1 MASGQCQGAVAAG
14 SDCRYGNRG
23 FEKQRNAV
31 GFPGAGPHNNHPME
45 TIVLGAGMVGVST
58 ALALQQRGHAVTL
71 IDRKAPGQETSYG
84 NAGIIQREAVQP
96 YAFPRNIATLARI
109 ATGLSNDAHYH
120 WGAVLRLAPQL
131 LGYWA
136 ASAPGRYAPIAQ
148 AYSRLITHCLTEH
161 GGWIAEAGAADLVH
175 KQGWMQLYRTAPVFD
190 TAATQAR
197 ATAAAHGLACAV
209 LDSAALAAAQPALQM
224 PLAGAVHW
232 QDPWSVRDPGE
243 LVARYARLFVQRGGH
258 LATGDAM
265 ALRQEGSGWA
275 VQVDS
280 GNVSAQHAV
289 IALGPW
295 AGALTTRLGYRLPL
309 FSKRG
314 YHRHF
319 AGGPSLTMPAL
330 DIERG
335 VMLAPMARGL
345 RLTTGAE
352 FALQDAPATP
362 VQLRRAEIATR
373 ELLPLGEPVEATPWL
388 GARPCTADMLPVLGK
403 APRHTGLWFNFGH
416 AHQGFTLGPVTGRLV
431 AELISGEAPLVDPA
445 PYLAQ
450 RFL

>member
-1 MASGQCQGAVAAG
+1 
-14 SDCRYGNRG
+14 
-23 FEKQRNAV
+23 
-31 GFPGAGPHNNHPME
+31 ME
-45 TIVLGAGMVGVST
+45 TLVLGAGIVGVST

-96 YAFPRNIATLARI
+96 YTFPRSIATLARV

-120 WGAVLRLAPQL
+120 WGALLRLAPQL
-131 LGYWA
+131 FSYWA
-136 ASAPGRYAPIAQ
+136 ASAPARYAPIAQ
-148 AYSRLITHCLTEH
+148 AYSRLIEHCLTEH
-161 GGWIAEAGAADLVH
+161 SGWIEQAGASDLVH
-175 KQGWMQLYRTAPVFD
+175 KDGWLQLYRSGPAFD
-190 TAATQAR
+190 AAAR
-197 ATAAAHGLACAV
+197 QATAIAASHHLACQV
-209 LDSAALAAAQPALQM
+209 LGTAALAAAQPVLQL

-232 QDPWSVRDPGE
+232 QDPWTVRDPGE
-243 LVARYARLFVQRGGH
+243 LVARYARLFVQRGGR
-258 LATGDAM
+258 LATGDALT
-265 ALRQEGSGWA
+265 LRQQGSGWA

-280 GNVSAQHAV
+280 GNIAAQHAV

-319 AGGPSLTMPAL
+319 TGGPTLTMPAL

-352 FALQDAPATP
+352 FAMLDAPATP
-362 VQLRRAEIATR
+362 VQLRRAEISTR
-373 ELLPLGEPVEATPWL
+373 ELLPLGQPVEATPWL
-388 GARPCTADMLPVLGK
+388 GARPCTADMKPVLGP
-403 APRHTGLWFNFGH
+403 APRHAGLWFNFGH

-431 AELISGEAPLVDPA
+431 AELISGEAPFVDPA